1 MKSVCRVMR
10 SLILTSMP
18 ISVHA
23 IITSKGPVNS
33 VLNVISLF
41 MVGKKLNDNRE
52 VLWQPVKYIG
62 D

>member
-10 SLILTSMP
+10 SLILTLMP